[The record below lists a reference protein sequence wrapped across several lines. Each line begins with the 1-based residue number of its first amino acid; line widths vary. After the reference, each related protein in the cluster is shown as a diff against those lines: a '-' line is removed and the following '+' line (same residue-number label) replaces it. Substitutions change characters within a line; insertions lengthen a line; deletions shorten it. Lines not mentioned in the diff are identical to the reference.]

1 MSTKTEEKDDP
12 VVFIDADTD
21 TVVGAEEEIKES
33 KSDNSN
39 DRLAAAE
46 AETARLRAEVEAN
59 RRQTYGYQLQ
69 TNQPDADAQE
79 LEAINE
85 RERALGVQ
93 WEMDKAAGRLRD
105 KSVVDEYDRKA
116 REIHD
121 QKSQVS
127 TRKALREMLPAIT
140 QEQQRHQIR
149 SQYSD
154 VYSNPSAVTYAEGA
168 YKMLL
173 ASGEQDGPQLL
184 DKAMNQ
190 ARVQFRMPG
199 ANYMKPTQSDKD
211 RLMGVAGGGG
221 RNATSSAPRMGK
233 AEKQMAM
240 AMYGDAFNGDEKK
253 AYAEWAKKPGKR
265 AVKTIAEAR
274 KHGRLD

>member
-1 MSTKTEEKDDP
+1 MSTKTEEKEDSL
-12 VVFIDADTD
+12 VFIEEDGD
-21 TVVGAEEEIKES
+21 TVVDLAPDVKES

-46 AETARLRAEVEAN
+46 AETARLRAEVEAS
-59 RRQTYGYQLQ
+59 RRQTYGHQLQ
-69 TNQPDADAQE
+69 TNQPDPDAQE

-211 RLMGVAGGGG
+211 RLTGVAGGGG
-221 RNATSSAPRMGK
+221 RNVVDNKVRMGK
-233 AEKQMAM
+233 AEKQMAL
-240 AMYGDAFNGDEKK
+240 AMYGDAFAGNEQKAYQAWAKGPGLRAKK
-253 AYAEWAKKPGKR
+253 AASKNR
-265 AVKTIAEAR
+265 NV
-274 KHGRLD
+274 